1 MCTITNKIYKNLIQ
15 KTKSIFCLSESEIR
29 CTDYNLIIKNPTY
42 PVCDIILVSGRV
54 YNVEYVLNYWNSVIP
69 QEYNAVFILKH
80 TGANIS
86 LSCFV
91 TLETDLV
98 TKPLPNEITSP
109 INFLNIN
116 DIVVLTLPGIER
128 LKPSRGALLTKCSV
142 QRSYNHNVF
151 VVEFIVYGPSSESSF
166 KELMH
171 DITGKLERLPQ
182 MTHGVVSKAY
192 RTASSAVHTNTSR
205 SNWHKKHEIV
215 KPTIYSQ
222 PRAQKEPT
230 PIIVVPRTN
239 SDKKHDFF
247 WQYGRYVVM
256 GCAWL
261 TFVAITG
268 FVYKIFLNI

>member
-1 MCTITNKIYKNLIQ
+1 MCTITNRIYKNLIQ
-15 KTKSIFCLSESEIR
+15 KTKNIFSLSESEIR

-69 QEYNAVFILKH
+69 PEYNAVFILKH

-91 TLETDLV
+91 TLEKDLV
-98 TKPLPNEITSP
+98 AKPLPNEITSP

-116 DIVVLTLPGIER
+116 DLVVLTLPGIER

-171 DITGKLERLPQ
+171 DISGKLERLPQ
-182 MTHGVVSKAY
+182 MTHGVLSKNY
-192 RTASSAVHTNTSR
+192 RTTTSSSSLIHTNTSR
-205 SNWHKKHEIV
+205 TWQKKHEIV
-215 KPTIYSQ
+215 KPTIYCSGG
-222 PRAQKEPT
+222 PAQKEPA
-230 PIIVVPRTN
+230 PIAVVPSTAV
-239 SDKKHDFF
+239 SKHQL
-247 WQYGRYVVM
+247 WHYGRYVMM

-261 TFVAITG
+261 TLVALTG
-268 FVYKIFLNI
+268 LVYKSFFN